1 MRIVRRGG
9 ASGNHNN
16 DFVNEEED
24 KNDADGE
31 QEEDDDDLMNTRVQY
46 VQGQSIQRFV
56 PRTRFVIEPPQ

>member
-16 DFVNEEED
+16 DFVHEEED

-31 QEEDDDDLMNTRVQY
+31 
-46 VQGQSIQRFV
+46 
-56 PRTRFVIEPPQ
+56 